1 MPAIPKRESELA
13 RPRERKGK
21 DQQSTVVGVRRQ
33 VNIPEA
39 DPDWH
44 PIAKGL
50 YESAKASG
58 QSDFYQDSDW
68 WSLWNLCEEISVYKN
83 MGYKYLDKETGEEVF
98 VKKRSGQLFQ
108 AIMSNMASLL
118 MTEGD
123 RRRVRM
129 ELQEPPKEEVNL
141 ALVAK
146 LDTYRGVDEG

>member
-50 YESAKASG
+50 YESAKTPG
-58 QSDFYQDSDW
+58 QSDFYQDSD
-68 WSLWNLCEEISVYKN
+68 
-83 MGYKYLDKETGEEVF
+83 
-98 VKKRSGQLFQ
+98 
-108 AIMSNMASLL
+108 
-118 MTEGD
+118 
-123 RRRVRM
+123 
-129 ELQEPPKEEVNL
+129 
-141 ALVAK
+141 
-146 LDTYRGVDEG
+146 